1 MKFFILMLTLL
12 FVLTGCRNS
21 DQSVENNNYQ
31 TEKTST
37 ENKNNRVE
45 NNIPYSQKEEE
56 LSTFTT
62 TIYTK
67 TEARQNNVKLACQE
81 LSETIV
87 KPR

>member
-12 FVLTGCRNS
+12 FILTGCGNS

-31 TEKTST
+31 TEKTSA

-45 NNIPYSQKEEE
+45 NNIPSSQKEEE

>member
-37 ENKNNRVE
+37 ENNRLE
-45 NNIPYSQKEEE
+45 NNTSLPQKEEE
-56 LSTFTT
+56 LTTFTT